1 MPNEPSHS
9 SASAAASVFRIDRF
23 VVSANAL
30 PAFIERV
37 HRIQRMLGTMPGCQQ
52 NLVLTQ
58 TGGSGEFNVV
68 TVVEWENAEAMVAA
82 KKLVQKK
89 YAEEG
94 FDPTT
99 FMQKLGV
106 RADMGLYSNA

>member
-1 MPNEPSHS
+1 MPNQS
-9 SASAAASVFRIDRF
+9 SASAGASASVFRIDKF
-23 VVSANAL
+23 VVPADAL

-37 HRIQRMLGTMPGCQQ
+37 HRIQRTLDALPGCQQ

-58 TGGSGEFNVV
+58 TGGTGEFNVV
-68 TVVEWENAEAMVAA
+68 TVLEWVSAEAMVAA
-82 KKLVQKK
+82 KAAVQKK

-94 FDPTT
+94 FDPTS
-99 FMQKLGV
+99 FMQRLGV